1 MIQEP
6 LVRRTTVLL
15 TIDLLDQ
22 VMGQLVLPMVE
33 VSQTVTIKEAH
44 RAGQATTT
52 LQALV
57 LRADQV
63 LAVPQAPQVEVQAD
77 PQAAVAQ
84 EDPEEGGINS
94 PFFLLKI
101 YPKSDFASL
110 TTTT

>member
-6 LVRRTTVLL
+6 LVRRTAVLP

-44 RAGQATTT
+44 RAGHP
-52 LQALV
+52 LRILPALA
-57 LRADQV
+57 LRADLVLEVLQV
-63 LAVPQAPQVEVQAD
+63 LQAEVQAD

-84 EDPEEGGINS
+84 GDPEEGGINS
-94 PFFLLKI
+94 PFFLLKN

>member
-22 VMGQLVLPMVE
+22 VMGQLVLPMIE
-33 VSQTVTIKEAH
+33 VSQTVTTKEAL

-57 LRADQV
+57 LRADLVQE
-63 LAVPQAPQVEVQAD
+63 VP
-77 PQAAVAQ
+77 
-84 EDPEEGGINS
+84 
-94 PFFLLKI
+94 
-101 YPKSDFASL
+101 
-110 TTTT
+110 